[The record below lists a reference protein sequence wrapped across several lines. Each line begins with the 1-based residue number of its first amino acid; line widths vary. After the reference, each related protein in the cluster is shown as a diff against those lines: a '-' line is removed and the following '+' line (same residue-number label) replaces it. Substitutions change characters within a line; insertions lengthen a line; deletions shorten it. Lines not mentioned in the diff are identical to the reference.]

1 MKKRDDRKV
10 KTGQV
15 CIASSSR
22 VYVFNCDLLRSGNT
36 AKECGSEPIQIT
48 GAKVRRFLLD
58 VQQFA
63 GQFCLSDEQQVP
75 EPHRES
81 GQIPLMLL
89 HSKSF
94 LQSKSATAGNC

>member
-63 GQFCLSDEQQVP
+63 GQFCLSDEQQGWYINNRNVWNVNV
-75 EPHRES
+75 H
-81 GQIPLMLL
+81 LM
-89 HSKSF
+89 HISRWASV
-94 LQSKSATAGNC
+94 SPS

>member
-15 CIASSSR
+15 CIASSSSR
-22 VYVFNCDLLRSGNT
+22 MYVFNCDLLRSGNT

-63 GQFCLSDEQQVP
+63 GQFCLSDEQQGWYINNRNVWNVNV
-75 EPHRES
+75 H
-81 GQIPLMLL
+81 LM
-89 HSKSF
+89 HISRWVVSHPV
-94 LQSKSATAGNC
+94 